1 MNKVYSCLWLGGVFL
16 ASAGGIALFIVLFI
30 PDINIYWIILSPV
43 ILALYQAPAVF
54 LFWLWKKHRSK
65 Q

>member
-1 MNKVYSCLWLGGVFL
+1 MKKVHSWLWLGGVFL
-16 ASAGGIALFIVLFI
+16 ASAAGIALFIVLFV
-30 PDINIYWIILSPV
+30 PDLNIYWIILAPV

-65 Q
+65 K